1 MTKMTPEEKR
11 KRQIENAR
19 RWRERNPEKYKE
31 ASRKSY
37 LKRKSDPEKLK
48 RYKEYNKEYKNRPER
63 KEIEQK
69 YRRES
74 VKRWIKKQMKTNPEY
89 RIKHIYRARIRK
101 AIKKGFK
108 SGSTLDL
115 LGVKNILIVKNYIQK
130 KFQEGMCWDNYG
142 EWHIDHIIP
151 CASFDLTKE
160 SEQKKCFHYT
170 NLQPLWAKDN
180 LSKGCRLNWKG
191 GK

>member
-11 KRQIENAR
+11 KRQLENVR

-69 YRRES
+69 YIREY
-74 VKRWIKKQMKTNPEY
+74 VKKWIKKQLKINPEY
-89 RIKHIYRARIRK
+89 RIKKVYRARIRK
-101 AIKKGFK
+101 AIKENFK
-108 SGSTLDL
+108 SGTTLDL
-115 LGVKNILIVKNYIQK
+115 LGVKNIKIVRNYIEN
-130 KFQEGMCWDNYG
+130 KFQKGMSWNNYG
-142 EWHIDHIIP
+142 DWHIDHIIP